1 MFKQIKNTNIINT
14 LLALLLFLL
23 TNSINAQNKQY
34 GVSLSNNVT
43 SFPVTGYTQLF
54 YSQFHPGLD
63 AFKGW
68 KINKSEKNQLEVKA
82 NAGFY
87 YHRFVQTAIRIYPS
101 LSFYK
106 TLCKRF
112 SLGAGIGGGYA
123 MSFEGSEVFKLNSEG
138 KYEPKKKINGRS
150 QFLINFEIGGQ
161 YHLKKDN
168 PNGARIFLAL
178 KTFIQGPF
186 VSGYVPLL
194 PVNSLFL
201 GVLIPVKSNKE

>member
-1 MFKQIKNTNIINT
+1 MKNTNLINT
-14 LLALLLFLL
+14 VLILMLFLL
-23 TNSINAQNKQY
+23 SNSVNGQSQRY

-63 AFKGW
+63 AFRSW
-68 KINKSEKNQLEVKA
+68 KISKSEKNKIELKV

-101 LSFYK
+101 ISLYK

-112 SLGAGIGGGYA
+112 SLGAGVGGGYG

-138 KYEPKKKINGRS
+138 KYETKKKINGRS

-161 YHLKKDN
+161 YNLKKDN
-168 PNGARIFLAL
+168 LNSVRIFLAL

-201 GVLIPVKSNKE
+201 GISIPVKSKKV